1 MILPVSLTR
10 HPSSSRAQT
19 PAVYITI
26 HILSFTHFTR
36 ICTPTKNE
44 RVSQNVI
51 LTFVRG
57 VLTAEG
63 KPVTANET
71 EAASAETL
79 IPTDTTRPNSV
90 SSNET
95 NVAAAIALSPASN
108 ANNFEP
114 EIANNVEPE
123 ITSNEGKIVNN
134 VDAEIDNTIEPEIVN
149 SNNVDPEIVN
159 IVQSEISCGNRD
171 ESTEIDNNSA
181 PTEIDSKTEGGVIG
195 HVDDESANSHG
206 NVESDVE
213 ESPGNEDNE
222 LKMMKA
228 HKSAGKLEKFFRVG
242 DRSTREWG
250 G

>member
-19 PAVYITI
+19 PAGYITI
-26 HILSFTHFTR
+26 HILSFTHFTH

-63 KPVTANET
+63 KPVTANEA
-71 EAASAETL
+71 EAASAETV

-95 NVAAAIALSPASN
+95 NVAAAIPLSPASN
-108 ANNFEP
+108 
-114 EIANNVEPE
+114 ANNVEPE

-134 VDAEIDNTIEPEIVN
+134 VDAQIDNTIEPEIVN

-171 ESTEIDNNSA
+171 ESTEIDNNRA
-181 PTEIDSKTEGGVIG
+181 PTEIDSKTEGGGIG

-228 HKSAGKLEKFFRVG
+228 HKSAGKLENFFRVG
-242 DRSTREWG
+242 KQKDKG
-250 G
+250 MYMNN